1 MVEPLVADEPHTKG
15 SDWVRMRKDEEGFF
29 LAERKL

>member
-1 MVEPLVADEPHTKG
+1 MVEPLVTDEPHTES
-15 SDWVRMRKDEEGFF
+15 SDRVRMRKDEEGFF